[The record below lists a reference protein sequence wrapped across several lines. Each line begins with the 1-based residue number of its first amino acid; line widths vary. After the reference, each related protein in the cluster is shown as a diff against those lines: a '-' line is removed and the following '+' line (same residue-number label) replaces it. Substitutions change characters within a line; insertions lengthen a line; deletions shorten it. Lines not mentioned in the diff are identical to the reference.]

1 MKNLVPRLLICL
13 LPFVALAE
21 LPVSKSFFTGVAI
34 GGIDTVAYH
43 APNRTQ
49 EVQGQKDWTVEWM
62 DAQWRFAD
70 EASMNKFAADP
81 ERYVPEFNGHCANAL
96 SLGEGLVKTDGT
108 VWQFF
113 GDRLFLF
120 YAEKGLQR
128 WQQGDQEAYLEQA
141 EQAWRDITAER

>member
-1 MKNLVPRLLICL
+1 MKHLIPRLLLCL
-13 LPFVALAE
+13 LPIVALAE

-43 APNRTQ
+43 DPDRQQ
-49 EVQGQKDWTVEWM
+49 EVEGNSDWSVEWM
-62 DAQWRFAD
+62 GAEWRFAD
-70 EASMNKFAADP
+70 EAAMEKFAADP
-81 ERYVPEFNGHCANAL
+81 ERYIPEFNGHCANAL

-120 YAEKGLQR
+120 YAEKGLER
-128 WQQGDQEAYLEQA
+128 WQQGDHEQYLQQA
-141 EQAWRDITAER
+141 EQAWREITAEQ